1 MATSGEGPGVT
12 RVRVAR
18 PDVKWGIVGLVVF
31 GIIAFVGYTF
41 LPWVVLGL
49 FIYYVARPINRRIGH
64 QIGKGNLSAALTLLL
79 IIVPI
84 LLLLGVFLS
93 VALGQFAAFVTSESS
108 EQLLEQSPI
117 GIGAIPDDPNQL
129 IDTATATLSD
139 PSVQST
145 LTEAQAFVGAT
156 ASGLFMMFLSLLLGF
171 FLLVEDQRLSQWGK
185 KQILGSDAVSID
197 YLEAVDRGLNS
208 VFFGYTLTI
217 FVIMILTAVI
227 YNVFNFFAPGN
238 ILIPATILLAV
249 VTGLFTLVPL
259 VGRSI
264 IYLGIAAVLAL
275 GAIQLNPTLVW
286 YPLLFFVF
294 MALAF
299 DNVVRTYIRPYLS
312 GKMFHL
318 SLVMFAYLLGPA
330 LFGWYGIFLG
340 PLLMVIVVQF
350 LQVVVPQLRDE
361 EPSLPLDVGQTTFQD
376 TDENLDDPLKGGEA
390 T

>member
-1 MATSGEGPGVT
+1 
-12 RVRVAR
+12 
-18 PDVKWGIVGLVVF
+18 
-31 GIIAFVGYTF
+31 
-41 LPWVVLGL
+41 
-49 FIYYVARPINRRIGH
+49 
-64 QIGKGNLSAALTLLL
+64 
-79 IIVPI
+79 
-84 LLLLGVFLS
+84 
-93 VALGQFAAFVTSESS
+93 
-108 EQLLEQSPI
+108 
-117 GIGAIPDDPNQL
+117 
-129 IDTATATLSD
+129 
-139 PSVQST
+139 
-145 LTEAQAFVGAT
+145 
-156 ASGLFMMFLSLLLGF
+156 MMFLSLLLGF

-238 ILIPATILLAV
+238 LLIPATILLAV

-376 TDENLDDPLKGGEA
+376 TDEDLDDPLKGGEA